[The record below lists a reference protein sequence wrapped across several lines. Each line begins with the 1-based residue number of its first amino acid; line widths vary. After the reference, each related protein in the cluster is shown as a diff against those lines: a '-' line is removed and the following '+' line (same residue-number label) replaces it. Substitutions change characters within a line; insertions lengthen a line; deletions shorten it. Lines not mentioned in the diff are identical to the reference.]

1 MRNFPAELP
10 PANERHGR
18 WRSHRVAFSA
28 NGQLIFPFEDAAYKK
43 DSDGSLRFWDVAT
56 STALGEVTGHR
67 GAITSLTYSADG
79 KLLLSGSRDTTAL
92 LWSVPLIMKSLDEG
106 R

>member
-1 MRNFPAELP
+1 MKRVLYCSIVLVVSFGFALRTTKVTA
-10 PANERHGR
+10 AN
-18 WRSHRVAFSA
+18 
-28 NGQLIFPFEDAAYKK
+28 
-43 DSDGSLRFWDVAT
+43 DSNQP
-56 STALGEVTGHR
+56 
-67 GAITSLTYSADG
+67 TYSADG